1 MEALAQRT
9 FEDIKA
15 TLHKLGTDVVAP
27 AAILVDQDARFPE
40 EAFAAF
46 REHQLLSTYIP
57 QEFGGDGLS
66 ISQICELCRILGS
79 YCGSTAM
86 IFAMH
91 QIQVACI
98 VHHAGGSEYF
108 RQFMARIHS
117 EQLLLASA
125 TTEIGV
131 GGDLRS
137 SICHVDVADD
147 GNFTLEKKAPVISY
161 ALNADAI
168 LVTCRTNAEAP
179 ASDQVQ
185 VVLNKGQY
193 ELEPISG
200 WDTMGFRGTCS
211 SGFVIKGTG
220 HKDQIQPMPFSQILA
235 HSMHPVSHLTW
246 GSLWTGLAQGAVNK
260 ARQSVRDMMRRSN
273 ELPQITATR
282 LAELDEVMFSM
293 KGGLFS
299 ALEEYQDILDS
310 GNLFRAEKYGFS
322 IQVNNVKTR
331 CSEMIVDIISRAML
345 IVGIGGYRNDG
356 KYSLCRE
363 LRDAYGAA
371 LMVNNDRIRGHN
383 ATMQVAI
390 RES

>member
-1 MEALAQRT
+1 MEAHTPRT
-9 FEDIKA
+9 FDDIKA
-15 TLHKLGTDVVAP
+15 IIHTLGSDVIAP
-27 AAILVDQDARFPE
+27 ASVDVDRDARFPE
-40 EAFAAF
+40 EAFGAF
-46 REHQLLSTYIP
+46 RDHQLLSTYIP
-57 QEFGGDGLS
+57 QAHGGDGLT
-66 ISQICELCRILGS
+66 IAQICELCRILGS

-91 QIQVACI
+91 QIQIACI
-98 VHHAGGSEYF
+98 VQHAEGSEYF
-108 RQFMARIHS
+108 RGYMKQIHS
-117 EQLLLASA
+117 DQLLLASA

-137 SICHVDVADD
+137 SICHLERQEN
-147 GNFTLEKKAPVISY
+147 GEFSLEKKAPVISY
-161 ALNADAI
+161 AEHADAI
-168 LVTCRTNAEAP
+168 LVTCRTHAEAA

-211 SGFVIKGTG
+211 AGFIIRGRG
-220 HKDQIQPMPFSQILA
+220 QQEQIQPMPFSQILA

-246 GSLWTGLAQGAVNK
+246 GSLWTGMAQGAANK
-260 ARQSVRDMMRRSN
+260 ARQSIRDMMRRSP

-282 LAELDEVMFSM
+282 LAELDEVLFSM
-293 KGGLFS
+293 KGGLYS
-299 ALEEYQDILDS
+299 AIEEYAAIVDS
-310 GNLFRAEKYGFS
+310 GNLYRTEKYGFA

-331 CSEMIVDIISRAML
+331 CSEMVVDVVGKALM

-383 ATMQVAI
+383 ATMQIAI
-390 RES
+390 KES